1 MRAKR
6 LNRVSAVLYCRAN
19 CHWNATTFRGRQKCT
34 KWYQRSAMRQGS
46 KGPTSKTNSTC
57 MSLQGSFCTFS
68 TARPWSSQPTT
79 TTIWTSSS
87 CPPSSCQSIRTIHL
101 LLRKLPLSL
110 TPECR
115 WLSTPKK
122 LNFMCLVLKASGSF
136 RPKPTSLTSSKSLP
150 FQALISP
157 PSKASIKPSE
167 EVAPIL

>member
-1 MRAKR
+1 MTAKR
-6 LNRVSAVLYCRAN
+6 LNRVSVVLYCRAN
-19 CHWNATTFRGRQKCT
+19 CRWNATTFRRRQKCT
-34 KWYQRSAMRQGS
+34 KWYQRSATRQGS

-57 MSLQGSFCTFS
+57 MSPQGSFSTFS

-87 CPPSSCQSIRTIHL
+87 CHPSSCQSIRTIHL
-101 LLRKLPLSL
+101 LLKKLPLSP

-150 FQALISP
+150 FQALISL
-157 PSKASIKPSE
+157 PSEASIKPSE
-167 EVAPIL
+167 GVAPIL